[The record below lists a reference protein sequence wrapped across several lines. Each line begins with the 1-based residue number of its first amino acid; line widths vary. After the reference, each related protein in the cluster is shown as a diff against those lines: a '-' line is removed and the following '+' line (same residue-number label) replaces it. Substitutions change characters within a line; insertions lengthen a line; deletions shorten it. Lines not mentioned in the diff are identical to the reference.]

1 MREVVRNGGGT
12 IAIDEAHLFLTR
24 PTADITRMIRG
35 ARHYHLKVYI
45 ATQRWVDIH
54 PSIRAVARHLFVF
67 RVVSGRDLAALTMEP
82 GVSINAL
89 PYLKV
94 GEFIY
99 VRR

>member
-1 MREVVRNGGGT
+1 MRNGGGT

-24 PTADITRMIRG
+24 PTPDITRMIRG
-35 ARHYHLKVYI
+35 ARHFRLKVYL

-54 PSIRAVARHLFVF
+54 PSIRAVVRHLFIF
-67 RVVSGRDLAALTMEP
+67 RVVSGRDLAVLTMEP
-82 GVSINAL
+82 GVDIYRL
-89 PYLKV
+89 PTLRV